1 MYCVHFVVS
10 DSVLLVRYVLTTES
24 LGTGTEK

>member
-10 DSVLLVRYVLTTES
+10 DSVLLGRYVLTTES